1 MKLIIETNAG
11 TFAAYLTGAGDI
23 VLYQG
28 DDEAAVATIAPL
40 VKRRPTLDLSTDGV
54 TTAVR
59 DWLESTYDRLDIES
73 VVVHLVPPGR

>member
-1 MKLIIETNAG
+1 MKIIIETNAG

-23 VLYQG
+23 VLYEG
-28 DDEAAVATIAPL
+28 ENEAAVATIAPL

-59 DWLESTYDRLDIES
+59 DWLESTYERLDIES
-73 VVVHLVPPGR
+73 VIVYLVPPGR

>member
-1 MKLIIETNAG
+1 MKIIIETNAG

-23 VLYQG
+23 VLYEG
-28 DDEAAVATIAPL
+28 EDEAAVATIAPL

-59 DWLESTYDRLDIES
+59 GWLESTYERLDIES
-73 VVVHLVPPGR
+73 VIVYLVPPGR